1 MFADRILAATI
12 PSRSDHST
20 WLATRA
26 QPDDDG
32 WMLALGPD
40 RRVIGL
46 EAVRSGTHT
55 VGGPRFKSAGIL
67 SLSAYTGRRLAAWLD
82 TAVHEGRANC
92 HFDEILRRHLAEVE
106 FEGVEIDRSSWA
118 EIDDAGDLERA
129 RQVFA
134 PARPRAD
141 AGGDA

>member
-12 PSRSDHST
+12 PTRGDHST

-46 EAVRSGTHT
+46 EAVRSGTRT
-55 VGGPRFKSAGIL
+55 VDGTRFKSAGIL
-67 SLSAYTGRRLAAWLD
+67 SLSARTGRRLAAWLD
-82 TAVHEGRANC
+82 TAVHEGRADC
-92 HFDEILRRHLAEVE
+92 HFDEILRRHLAALDL
-106 FEGVEIDRSSWA
+106 EGVEIDRASWA
-118 EIDDAGDLERA
+118 EIDDAADLARA
-129 RQVFA
+129 RRVFA
-134 PARPRAD
+134 PARPRDGGGTD
-141 AGGDA
+141 A